1 MVEEYTLLYKIKQGM
16 KGLQYLAYS
25 VLAVV
30 VMMILWKIYANLR
43 VAYLR
48 YRISQLP
55 PEQQQQLLDEVMTL
69 DPPPPSPKKE
79 VACVDPEKTR
89 ELRLKNDQKRK
100 LKR

>member
-1 MVEEYTLLYKIKQGM
+1 MEEYTLIYKIKQGL
-16 KGLQYLAYS
+16 KGFTYLAYTTI
-25 VLAVV
+25 AVIV
-30 VMMILWKIYANLR
+30 AVAGWKIYTKVR

-55 PEQQQQLLDEVMTL
+55 MGLQEELVNEVMTL
-69 DPPPPSPKKE
+69 DPPPSPKKD
-79 VACVDPEKTR
+79 VVCVEPEKTR